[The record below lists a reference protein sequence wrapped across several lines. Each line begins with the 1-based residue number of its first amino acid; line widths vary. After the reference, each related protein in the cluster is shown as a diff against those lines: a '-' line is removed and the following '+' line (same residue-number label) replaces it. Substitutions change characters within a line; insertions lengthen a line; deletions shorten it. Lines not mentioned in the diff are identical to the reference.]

1 MPLLRLE
8 VENFKSYRGKQV
20 IGPFRSFNSVIGP
33 NGSGKSNL
41 MDAISFV
48 LGVKSAQLRSGQL
61 KDLIYRG
68 RRLDPHAGNRP
79 AAEDVE
85 MHDDDA
91 GDEQAVE
98 AMATLGQTNAKRAS
112 VTAVYQDKDGAEYE
126 FQRSIT
132 INGNSEYRV
141 NGRAMSANAYNDR
154 LKSFNILVKAKN
166 FLVFQGDVEAVAS
179 QNPKELSRLVDQI
192 SGSLEYKEQ
201 YDAAKHANDR
211 ARENYTFIS
220 NKRRNMH
227 SEVRHFKDQKNEADR
242 FKRLQKERDA
252 SVIHHMLW
260 QLFHISKHV
269 GDLTKTIKQA
279 SERLPYLRGEVEE
292 AEGNVEAARQ
302 KQGEAAQSILEQQ
315 RNLRKREKEAEK
327 IQPDLD
333 ALDQSMAHSK
343 NKIASSEDII
353 KLVKADIAK
362 YEGSI
367 AKYQRDHQ
375 NAKEAA
381 DKAAAEQARITAK
394 RGLRLSENDLQQY
407 HELKAEANLRAR
419 KERQQ
424 LEEFSMK
431 IRSQKGALQTL
442 QDKLKATEAQKVK
455 LESEVQILSQRKHD
469 VQEKSHKVQRE
480 LESARSA
487 VHEMKAKKDSI
498 KKRMDELNATLA
510 QCLQNLVEAG
520 HMQRESEKEARLR
533 ETIASLRRLYPGV
546 QGRFTDLC
554 KPTQRKYD
562 TAIQT
567 ILGKNADAIIVATQ
581 QEAIECIDY
590 LKRQRIGQATFIP
603 LDTIQTKD
611 INDRLRS
618 IAPGARLAIDI
629 IEFDSHLERAMRY
642 ACGNALVCDNMDIA
656 RNVVYEKRQ
665 QVKAVTL
672 EGTIIHKSGLITGGQ
687 SGEASGP
694 RWQDREV
701 EGFKRQRD
709 ESMAELKSLA
719 AEQHELNRTEQD
731 TSSITRYEIERNS
744 IDDELKEIDTRLKG
758 VQSELKVVT
767 QQLTGLGPQV
777 TQAQTELQQL
787 ESQTT
792 GIQQTVNTED
802 DRVFADFCARIGV
815 SNIREYEDHQ
825 MQLMQ
830 LQNDARSEFELQMQR
845 LNNAIKFEQ
854 SQLEAAKQ
862 RLRQNENA
870 VEREQQKLKDRLDS
884 QKELQTK
891 LASIR
896 EEVQRIHEQIEQ
908 LKQDEAKTKKAFNLA
923 KSTLNE
929 AQAALDAATKEISNA
944 RLAIEKHAND
954 RTAIYRRCRLEEIKL
969 PLASGDLK
977 KVPLGDDAEM
987 ELDFDEEDENGESS
1001 ISVPDYGIKPNYS
1014 MLTAQDKRDGS
1025 TETGEELQAQIVAA
1039 ANDLEQ
1045 MIAPNAKMMDR
1056 MGDAENR
1063 LADAGAELEQ
1073 ASREVKRAQD
1083 EFLRLR
1089 KLRSDLYHRAF
1100 DHISSKVDEVYKDLT
1115 RSKAAPKGGN
1125 AYLDLQND
1133 NEPYLDGVLYT
1144 AMPPTKSFRGI
1155 DQLSGGEKSVAA
1167 LALLF
1172 AIHSYKPA
1180 PFFVLDEVDAAL
1192 DAQNVARV
1200 AAYIRSRASPDFQF
1214 IVISL
1219 KAMLY
1224 EKSQA
1229 LLGVMRNQDINS
1241 SRTLTLDLEQYA

>member
-48 LGVKSAQLRSGQL
+48 LGVKSGQLRSGQL

-68 RRLDPHAGNRP
+68 RRLNPNSGNRP
-79 AAEDVE
+79 EEDIE
-85 MHDDDA
+85 MHDDNA
-91 GDEQAVE
+91 NDEQAVE
-98 AMATLGQTNAKRAS
+98 AMATLEQTNAKKAS
-112 VTAVYQDKDGAEYE
+112 VTAVYQDKDGSEYE

-141 NGRAMSANAYNDR
+141 NGRTMSASAYNDR

-211 ARENYTFIS
+211 ARENAAFIF
-220 NKRRNMH
+220 NKRRNMT
-227 SEVRHFKDQKNEADR
+227 SELKHFKEQKNEAER

-252 SVIHHMLW
+252 SIIHHMLW
-260 QLFHISKHV
+260 QLFHIDKNV
-269 GDLTKTIKQA
+269 GDLSKSIRQT
-279 SERLPYLRGEVEE
+279 SERLPYLRSEVQE
-292 AEGNVEAARQ
+292 AEQNVDVARK
-302 KQGEAAQSILEQQ
+302 KQGEVAQSIMEQQ

-333 ALDQSMAHSK
+333 ALEQSMAYGK
-343 NKIASSEDII
+343 NKIVSSEEII
-353 KLVKADIAK
+353 KNVQKDIAK
-362 YEGSI
+362 LETNI

-375 NAKEAA
+375 SAKEAA
-381 DKAAAEQARITAK
+381 DRAAAEQARLTAK
-394 RGLRLSENDLQQY
+394 RGLRLNEDDLQVY

-419 KERQQ
+419 QERQQ
-424 LEEFSMK
+424 LEDLSMQ
-431 IRSQKGALQTL
+431 IRSQKSALQAL
-442 QDKLKATEAQKVK
+442 QDKQKATEAQKEK
-455 LESEVQILSQRKHD
+455 LESEVNVLSQRKQD
-469 VQEKSHKVQRE
+469 VQEKSRKVQSE
-480 LESARSA
+480 LGKARSA
-487 VHEMKAKKDSI
+487 VRELRERKDSI

-562 TAIQT
+562 TALQT
-567 ILGKNADAIIVATQ
+567 VLGKNADAIIVATQ
-581 QEAIECIDY
+581 QDAIECIDY

-603 LDTIQTKD
+603 LDTIQPKE

-629 IEFDSHLERAMRY
+629 VQYDSQLERAMRY
-642 ACGNALVCDNMDIA
+642 ACGNALICDTLDIA
-656 RNVVYEKRQ
+656 RNVIYEKRQ

-672 EGTIIHKSGLITGGQ
+672 EGTVIHKSGLITGGQ
-687 SGEASGP
+687 SGDASRP

-719 AEQHELNRTEQD
+719 AQQHELSRTEQD
-731 TSSITRYEIERNS
+731 SSTITRYEIERSS
-744 IDDELKEIDTRLKG
+744 IDDELKEITTRLTG
-758 VQSELKVVT
+758 VQSELKVVNE
-767 QQLTGLGPQV
+767 QLTGLGPQ
-777 TQAQTELQQL
+777 TIRAQSDLEQL
-787 ESQTT
+787 ESQTV
-792 GIQQTVNTED
+792 GIRQTVNAED

-815 SNIREYEDHQ
+815 DNIREYENHQ
-825 MQLMQ
+825 MRLMQ
-830 LQNDARSEFELQMQR
+830 LQNDARSEFELQMKR
-845 LNNAIKFEQ
+845 LDHAINFEQ
-854 SQLEAAKQ
+854 SQLEAAEQ

-870 VEREQQKLKDRLDS
+870 VEREHNKVKDRMES
-884 QKELQTK
+884 QKEFQTK

-896 EEVQRIHEQIEQ
+896 AEVQNIHQRIEQ
-908 LKQDEAKTKKAFNLA
+908 LKQEEARAKKSFNSA
-923 KSTLNE
+923 KITLND
-929 AQAALDAATKEISNA
+929 AQAALDAATKEISND
-944 RLAIEKHAND
+944 RLSIEKYAND
-954 RTAIYRRCRLEEIKL
+954 RTAIYRRCRLEEVKL
-969 PLASGDLK
+969 PLQSGDLK

-987 ELDFDEEDENGESS
+987 ELDFDDEDEGGEG
-1001 ISVPDYGIKPNYS
+1001 SVSVSDYGIKPNYS
-1014 MLTAQDKRDGS
+1014 ILSARDKRDGS

-1039 ANDLEQ
+1039 ENELER
-1045 MIAPNAKMMDR
+1045 MIAPNAKMMDKMDDAQSR
-1056 MGDAENR
+1056 LEDADAEFDR
-1063 LADAGAELEQ
+1063 AR
-1073 ASREVKRAQD
+1073 REAKKAQD

-1089 KLRSDLYHRAF
+1089 KLRSELYHRAF
-1100 DHISSKVDEVYKDLT
+1100 DHISTKVDEVYKDLT

-1133 NEPYLDGVLYT
+1133 NEPYLDGILYT

-1172 AIHSYKPA
+1172 AIHSYRPA

-1200 AAYIRSRASPDFQF
+1200 AAYIRSRASPEFQF